1 MTLRLHVVTL
11 AFLGSCAMLG
21 ACKRAESPAGADI
34 TATTAPAAPAAIPA
48 APAVPVPP
56 PPALDSRGYIMID
69 FASGQTL
76 ASANENAR
84 LEPASLTK
92 LMTSYVVF
100 DAVRQGRIKLTD
112 LVTISEYAWRTGGAG
127 TDGSTSY
134 IPIGSQ
140 VPVETLLK
148 GMIVQSG
155 NDASI
160 ALAERVAGN
169 ETTFA
174 ALMNEYAKR
183 LGMTG
188 SSFGNATGL
197 PSPLDYTTPRDMAI
211 LARALIR
218 DFPEYYRYFAELEF
232 TYNNITQHNRNGL
245 LLRDRSVDGLKTG
258 HTTSAGYCLVSS
270 AKRGDMRLV
279 AAVMGTPSIKAR
291 EEGSLALFNY
301 GFSFYETRR
310 FYTPNQVLKNARV
323 WKGETEQV
331 NVGPKNE
338 VLLTLPR
345 GRADAVQAVVEVQD
359 KLIAPLNRNTQVG
372 TLKLVLDGKTLAQQ
386 PLYPLSDVVEAG
398 FFGRTID
405 GLKLRFFE

>member
-1 MTLRLHVVTL
+1 MSLRLHVVTL
-11 AFLGSCAMLG
+11 AFIGCAILGG
-21 ACKRAESPAGADI
+21 CKGSEKPAADGD
-34 TATTAPAAPAAIPA
+34 TAVVPTAAAPAATAA
-48 APAVPVPP
+48 APAIPVPP

-76 ASANENAR
+76 AAANEDAR

-92 LMTSYVVF
+92 LMTSYAVF
-100 DAVRQGRIKLTD
+100 DALRAGRVKLTD

-140 VPVETLLK
+140 VPVETLLR
-148 GMIVQSG
+148 GMIIQSG

-197 PSPLDYTTPRDMAI
+197 PSPLDYTTPRDMAT
-211 LARALIR
+211 LARALVR
-218 DFPEYYRYFAELEF
+218 DFPEYYHYFAELEF
-232 TYNNITQHNRNGL
+232 THNNITQHNRNGL
-245 LLRDRSVDGLKTG
+245 LTRDRSVDGLKTG
-258 HTTSAGYCLVSS
+258 HTNSAGYCLVSS

-279 AAVMGTPSIKAR
+279 TAVMGTPSIKAR
-291 EEGSLALFNY
+291 ENGTMALFNY
-301 GFSFYETRR
+301 GFSFYETHR
-310 FYTPNQVLKNARV
+310 FYTAGQVLKTLPV
-323 WKGETEQV
+323 WKGEDEEV
-331 NVGPKNE
+331 KIAPKHE
-338 VLLTLPR
+338 VQLTLPR
-345 GRADAVQAVVEVQD
+345 GRADAVQALVEV
-359 KLIAPLNRNTQVG
+359 KGELIAPLKRNTQVG
-372 TLKLVLDGKTLAQQ
+372 TLKLMLDGKPLSEQ
-386 PLYPLSDVVEAG
+386 PLYPTADIAEAG
-398 FFGRTID
+398 FFGRTLD
-405 GLKLRFFE
+405 TLKMKFL

>member
-1 MTLRLHVVTL
+1 MSLRLHVVTL
-11 AFLGSCAMLG
+11 AFIGCAILSGCKGSE
-21 ACKRAESPAGADI
+21 KPAADGD
-34 TATTAPAAPAAIPA
+34 TAVVPTAAALAATAAAPAI
-48 APAVPVPP
+48 PVPP

-76 ASANENAR
+76 AAANEDAR

-92 LMTSYVVF
+92 LMTSYAVF
-100 DAVRQGRIKLTD
+100 DALRAGRVKLTD

-140 VPVETLLK
+140 VPVETLLR
-148 GMIVQSG
+148 GMIIQSG

-197 PSPLDYTTPRDMAI
+197 PSPSDYTTPRDMAI

-218 DFPEYYRYFAELEF
+218 DFPEYYHYFAELEF

-270 AKRGDMRLV
+270 AKRNDMRLV
-279 AAVMGTPSIKAR
+279 TVVMGTPSIKAR
-291 EEGSLALFNY
+291 EDSSLALFNY

-310 FYTPNQVLKNARV
+310 FYAPNQVLKNVRV

-331 NVGPKNE
+331 NIGPKNE

-359 KLIAPLNRNTQVG
+359 KLTAPLNRNAQVG

-386 PLYPLSDVVEAG
+386 PLYPLSDVAQAG